1 MADWK
6 SVKSISD
13 KYGISVERVIA
24 WVRESQITTSV
35 VGSVVLIDDGSVC
48 ELVEKEKRLAHLK
61 TNYEQLCAKFE
72 QRIEAELRAD
82 EDAGLKM
89 RLLDDFL
96 PVLHRLL
103 CVMIDKLNTED
114 RKLFNSA
121 FTAAPLYRI
130 AREMGFESV
139 KDYLIAYRKVIR
151 RLPESS
157 DELIKRLQTDLERS
171 RDSFKEM
178 EHTLLRARQNHE
190 DANRMCSDLRDKEI
204 YYIERCERLK
214 EKNRENEKR
223 VERLKK
229 RLLKW
234 EKCPNVGEAGN
245 TGEDESLQELS
256 DEVGNLHIREMELRA
271 QRRELITRVARLE
284 REMYKYN
291 STENSFK
298 SRLGE
303 KGAWRK
309 IESEFERCARTYF
322 GRDVEVVSRKEA
334 QEIRQ
339 LQIKALVDENYAQ
352 SGAWK
357 EMMAATEAKFAMS
370 GGDNAGC
377 REAGKRRGRNRN

>member
-1 MADWK
+1 MR
-6 SVKSISD
+6 I
-13 KYGISVERVIA
+13 GRER
-24 WVRESQITTSV
+24 
-35 VGSVVLIDDGSVC
+35 
-48 ELVEKEKRLAHLK
+48 KRLAHLK

-139 KDYLIAYRKVIR
+139 KDYLIAYRKVTR

-223 VERLKK
+223 VERLKNDFSNGK
-229 RLLKW
+229 SAQTWGRPETPERMKACRNCRTRWGICISVKW
-234 EKCPNVGEAGN
+234 NCGLSAGN
-245 TGEDESLQELS
+245 
-256 DEVGNLHIREMELRA
+256 
-271 QRRELITRVARLE
+271 
-284 REMYKYN
+284 
-291 STENSFK
+291 
-298 SRLGE
+298 
-303 KGAWRK
+303 
-309 IESEFERCARTYF
+309 
-322 GRDVEVVSRKEA
+322 
-334 QEIRQ
+334 
-339 LQIKALVDENYAQ
+339 
-352 SGAWK
+352 
-357 EMMAATEAKFAMS
+357 
-370 GGDNAGC
+370 
-377 REAGKRRGRNRN
+377 